1 MIDQAAVRQRYK
13 VLAGVADER
22 VRRLM
27 LAAESLAIGRGGQVA
42 VARATGVSRAMI
54 QRGIREVLQPEL
66 QAPKGRIRR
75 TGGGRKAM
83 VVIDPTLRDDL
94 ERLVEPTSRGDPESP
109 LRWTCK
115 SVRKLAAELTARGH
129 QTSHRMVAD
138 LLHDLGYSLQANQ
151 KTLEGSQHPDRNA
164 QFEYVNGA
172 VQQQL
177 WAGEPTISVDTK
189 KRELIGPFKNGGREL
204 RPKGEPEQVLTHDFI
219 IRELGRVTPY
229 GVYDVAQNEA
239 WVSVGVDHDTA
250 AFAVES
256 IRRWW
261 WSMGYAVYPKATRL
275 LITADAGGSNGYRPR
290 LWKLELQKLAD
301 ETGLEIAVCHFPPGT
316 SKWNKIEHRLFSAIT
331 QNWRGKPLVSHEV
344 VVNLIGATT
353 TTTGLTVKSELDINQ
368 YPAGRI
374 VSDAELS
381 TIHIRRDPFLRRLE
395 LRPATPSG
403 VALKCICYY
412 VPRP

>member
-1 MIDQAAVRQRYK
+1 MDEAAIRQRYQ
-13 VLAGVADER
+13 VLADVADER

-27 LAAESLAIGRGGQVA
+27 VAAEALAIGRGGQLA
-42 VARATGVSRAMI
+42 VARATGVSRTMI

-66 QAPKGRIRR
+66 QAPRGRVRR
-75 TGGGRKAM
+75 PGGGRKAM
-83 VVIDPTLRDDL
+83 AIIDPTLRDDL

-115 SVRKLAAELTARGH
+115 SVRKLAAELTAQGH

-151 KTLEGSQHPDRNA
+151 KTLEGSDHPDRNA
-164 QFEYVNGA
+164 QFEFLNSA

-189 KRELIGPFKNGGREL
+189 KKELIGPFKNGGREL

-219 IRELGRVTPY
+219 IRELGRVSPY
-229 GVYDVAQNEA
+229 GVYDVGQNQA

-261 WSMGYAVYPKATRL
+261 WSMGSAVYPKARRL
-275 LITADAGGSNGYRPR
+275 LITADAGGSNGYRLR

-301 ETGLEIAVCHFPPGT
+301 ETGLEMAVCHFPPGT

-353 TTTGLTVKSELDINQ
+353 TETGLTVKSELDTNQ
-368 YPAGRI
+368 YPAGRS
-374 VSDAELS
+374 VSDDELS
-381 TIHIRRDPFLRRLE
+381 TIHIRRDVFH
-395 LRPATPSG
+395 G
-403 VALKCICYY
+403 DWNYALL
-412 VPRP
+412 PRPGLL

>member
-1 MIDQAAVRQRYK
+1 MIDEAAIRQRHQ

-54 QRGIREVLQPEL
+54 QRGIREVMQPEL

-75 TGGGRKAM
+75 PGGGRKAM
-83 VVIDPTLRDDL
+83 VVIDPTLRDEL

-164 QFEYVNGA
+164 QFEYLNGA

-204 RPKGEPEQVLTHDFI
+204 RPTGEPEQVLTHDFI

-229 GVYDVAQNEA
+229 GVYDVAQNDA

-261 WSMGYAVYPKATRL
+261 WSMGSAVYPKATRL
-275 LITADAGGSNGYRPR
+275 LITADAGGSNGYRLR

-381 TIHIRRDPFLRRLE
+381 TIHIRRDPFH
-395 LRPATPSG
+395 G
-403 VALKCICYY
+403 DWNYALL
-412 VPRP
+412 PRPGLL

>member
-75 TGGGRKAM
+75 PGGGRKAM

-381 TIHIRRDPFLRRLE
+381 TIHIRRDPFH
-395 LRPATPSG
+395 G
-403 VALKCICYY
+403 DWNYALL
-412 VPRP
+412 PRPGLL

>member
-1 MIDQAAVRQRYK
+1 VDEAAIRQRYQ
-13 VLAGVADER
+13 VLADVADER

-27 LAAESLAIGRGGQVA
+27 VAAEALAIGRGGQLA
-42 VARATGVSRAMI
+42 VARATGVSRTMI

-66 QAPKGRIRR
+66 QAPKGRVRR
-75 TGGGRKAM
+75 PGGGRKAM
-83 VVIDPTLRDDL
+83 VVLDPTLRDDL

-115 SVRKLAAELTARGH
+115 SVRKLAAELTAQGH
-129 QTSHRMVAD
+129 QTSHRLVAD

-151 KTLEGSQHPDRNA
+151 KTLEGSEHPDRNA
-164 QFEYVNGA
+164 QFEYLNGA

-177 WAGEPTISVDTK
+177 WAGEPTVSVDTK

-204 RPKGEPEQVLTHDFI
+204 RPKGDPEQVLTHDFI
-219 IRELGRVTPY
+219 IRELGRVSPY

-261 WSMGYAVYPKATRL
+261 WSMGNAVYPKASRL
-275 LITADAGGSNGYRPR
+275 LITADAGGSNGYRLR
-290 LWKLELQKLAD
+290 LWKLELQRLAD

-353 TTTGLTVKSELDINQ
+353 TTKGLRVRSELDINR
-368 YPAGRI
+368 YPAGRS

-381 TIHIRRDPFLRRLE
+381 TIHIRRDAFH
-395 LRPATPSG
+395 G
-403 VALKCICYY
+403 DWNYALL
-412 VPRP
+412 PRPGLL